1 MAERVNSNMLF
12 ANFNQDFTCISV
24 GTRKGYS
31 IINCD
36 PFGRV
41 YTMNDGARGI
51 VEMLFCTSLIAL
63 VGAADHPQSS
73 PRKLQIVNT
82 KRQSMICELLF
93 PSSILAVKLNRK
105 TLVVVLE
112 VEIYIYDISNMRL
125 MHVIETT
132 PNPDAIIALSPSS
145 DNSYLAYP
153 SPVPSPTSPLAQP
166 SAQPTAS
173 TSGQQTGDVLLFSTR
188 SLSVA
193 NVIQAHKSPISFLSI
208 NSTGTLLATASEKGT
223 VIRVWSIPNAE
234 KLYQFR
240 RGTREAKIYSINFN
254 LVSTLLVVSSAHDTV
269 HIFKLGHAQK
279 QSPASQTPASPSESL
294 DSWEGPPALEGGY
307 DAFVREKKGTS
318 ISSSLRRRSLHLTK
332 NITSSVGGY
341 LPNTLTEMWEPS
353 RDFAFLRL
361 PTSGARC
368 IAALS
373 GTMPQVMV
381 ISSEGY
387 FYSYNIDLERGG
399 ECSLM
404 KQYSLLESSDDPSKS
419 DA

>member
-1 MAERVNSNMLF
+1 MAERVNPNMLF

-24 GTRKGYS
+24 GTKKGYS
-31 IINCD
+31 ITNCD

-41 YTMNDGARGI
+41 YTMNDGARGT
-51 VEMLFCTSLIAL
+51 VEMLFCTSLLAL

-105 TLVVVLE
+105 TLVIVLE
-112 VEIYIYDISNMRL
+112 VEIYIYDISNMKL
-125 MHVIETT
+125 LHVIETP
-132 PNPDAIIALSPSS
+132 PNPNAIVALSPSA

-153 SPVPSPTSPLAQP
+153 SQVPSPALAQTSSAQQPAQP
-166 SAQPTAS
+166 SSAPS
-173 TSGQQTGDVLLFSTR
+173 TGDVLLFSTR
-188 SLSVA
+188 SLTVA

-208 NSTGTLLATASEKGT
+208 NSTGTLLATASDKGT
-223 VIRVWSIPNAE
+223 VIRVWSIPGAE

-240 RGTREAKIYSINFN
+240 RGTREARIYSINFN

-269 HIFKLGHAQK
+269 HIFKLGQGRGAGVGA
-279 QSPASQTPASPSESL
+279 QSPASPAGSIDSREGSQGL
-294 DSWEGPPALEGGY
+294 DGGY
-307 DAFVREKKGTS
+307 DAYVDKKKG
-318 ISSSLRRRSLHLTK
+318 SSVSSTLRRKSLHLTK
-332 NITSSVGGY
+332 NLTSSVGGY

-381 ISSEGY
+381 LSSEGY
-387 FYSYNIDLERGG
+387 FYSYNIDLENGG

-404 KQYSLLESSDDPSKS
+404 KQYSLLDSADET
-419 DA
+419 AE

>member
-1 MAERVNSNMLF
+1 MLF
-12 ANFNQDFTCISV
+12 ANFNQDFSCISV

-31 IINCD
+31 ITNCD

-63 VGAADHPQSS
+63 VGAADQPQSS

-105 TLVVVLE
+105 TLVIVLE

-125 MHVIETT
+125 LHIIETT
-132 PNPDAIIALSPSS
+132 PNPEATCALSPSA

-153 SPVPSPTSPLAQP
+153 SPVPSPTTQSPSQ
-166 SAQPTAS
+166 AS
-173 TSGQQTGDVLLFSTR
+173 TSQAPPSSHQSGDVLLFSTR
-188 SLSVA
+188 TLTVA

-208 NSTGTLLATASEKGT
+208 NSTGTMLATASDKGT
-223 VIRVWSIPNAE
+223 VIRVWSIPGAE

-240 RGTREAKIYSINFN
+240 RGTREARIYSINFN
-254 LVSTLLVVSSAHDTV
+254 VVSSLLAVSSAHDTV
-269 HIFKLGHAQK
+269 HIFKLGPQK
-279 QSPASQTPASPSESL
+279 APR
-294 DSWEGPPALEGGY
+294 EGSAGMDGGY
-307 DAFVREKKGTS
+307 EAFADERKRSGV
-318 ISSSLRRRSLHLTK
+318 SLRRKSLQMTK
-332 NITSSVGGY
+332 SLSHSVGGY

-368 IAALS
+368 IVALS
-373 GTMPQVMV
+373 GTLPQVMV

-387 FYSYNIDLERGG
+387 FYSYNIDLENGG

-404 KQYSLLESSDDPSKS
+404 KQYR
-419 DA
+419 